1 MITRVCASLCLL
13 TCLAGCGGG
22 PVHFF
27 EADAYPQRLSDWGII
42 KKQGNALVLG
52 TDVLPYDLNT
62 PLFTDYAQK
71 LRTIY
76 LPPGTSAKYD
86 DEHAFEFPVGT
97 VVSKTFFYPKA
108 PDAQPAGTVA
118 ATMAWDGNVD
128 NLDVSALQIIETR
141 LLVRQPDGWDAL
153 PYVWRGTDAYLKI
166 AGDLQPMR
174 IAVGDQVKPFPYI
187 VPTRNECASCHATNH
202 STGLLLPIGLK
213 ARHLN
218 RRYAG
223 GTGVGQLADWRDRG
237 WLAGLP
243 AADAIPR
250 SATWRDEQGTLAHRA
265 RSYLDINCGHC
276 HNPAGS
282 ADTSGL
288 MLDIHTES
296 LRNLGLCKPPIAA
309 GRGSGGRR
317 YSIIP
322 GQPDASILVH
332 RMEIDDPGNR
342 MPEVGRSLAHSEGIA
357 LVRRWIADLPGSCV
371 TR

>member
-1 MITRVCASLCLL
+1 M
-13 TCLAGCGGG
+13 
-22 PVHFF
+22 
-27 EADAYPQRLSDWGII
+27 
-42 KKQGNALVLG
+42 
-52 TDVLPYDLNT
+52 
-62 PLFTDYAQK
+62 
-71 LRTIY
+71 
-76 LPPGTSAKYD
+76 
-86 DEHAFEFPVGT
+86 
-97 VVSKTFFYPKA
+97 
-108 PDAQPAGTVA
+108 
-118 ATMAWDGNVD
+118 MWDGSVGNL
-128 NLDVSALQIIETR
+128 NLDTLEVIETR

-174 IAVGDQVKPFPYI
+174 IAVGDQVLPFPYI

-223 GTGVGQLADWRDRG
+223 LGADQLSSWRGRG
-237 WLAGLP
+237 WLTDLP
-243 AADAIPR
+243 AAEAIPA
-250 SATWRDEQGTLAHRA
+250 SADQHDELADLDHRA

-288 MLDIHTES
+288 MLDMHTES

-309 GRGSGGRR
+309 GRGSGGRQFG
-317 YSIIP
+317 IAP
-322 GQPDASILVH
+322 GDPDASILVH

-342 MPEVGRSLAHSEGIA
+342 MPEVGRSLAHTEGVE
-357 LVRRWIADLPGSCV
+357 LVRRWIADMPGSCV
-371 TR
+371 SR